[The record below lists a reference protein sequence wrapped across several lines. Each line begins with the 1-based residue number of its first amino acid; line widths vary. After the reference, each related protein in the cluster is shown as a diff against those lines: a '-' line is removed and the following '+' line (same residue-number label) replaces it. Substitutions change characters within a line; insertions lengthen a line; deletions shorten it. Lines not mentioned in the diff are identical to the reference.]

1 MGIHAAIARGLNL
14 GALFFLAMTAAE
26 SAAAQ
31 GLQPGRIA
39 IEAVAAVAT
48 SSRAADDPFVFLDL
62 ATTVRITDQLDVIV
76 RPYARRLP
84 GGDWDAL
91 LYQAQIRYQPFARV
105 RLEAGIMSSPLGL
118 GTLELRQDLNPAIN
132 SPFYYFGT
140 LPVFDTQS
148 DRVQVLSG
156 GYPIGAIASV
166 SGSWW
171 DARAG
176 VTDGTPARYR
186 KIFQVDGPS
195 AAAQFVAGGGVTPKA
210 GLRFGAGFAHGP
222 YRRAADNEYYGVT
235 DSYGLSDANATV
247 FNLEAEYAVRYTRL
261 SGEWVRDRFEST
273 TRPAIARGFYLQ
285 AVQTLTPRLFATSR
299 LTHVSAPVL
308 MGNGRTRWTRSSLEL
323 SAGYRLTPDWTL
335 KGGYESAR
343 RFGTDSWTH
352 AALASVVWSKRWF

>member
-1 MGIHAAIARGLNL
+1 MTVKAAARWLL
-14 GALFFLAMTAAE
+14 ALTVFGPAVAAAP
-26 SAAAQ
+26 AAAQ
-31 GLQPGRIA
+31 ALQPGRMA
-39 IEAVAAVAT
+39 IEGVVAVAT

-62 ATTVRITDQLDVIV
+62 ATTVRITDELDVIV

-132 SPFYYFGT
+132 SPFYYFAT
-140 LPVFDTQS
+140 LPVFDSQS

-171 DARAG
+171 DARGG
-176 VTDGTPARYR
+176 VIDGTPARYR

-195 AAAQFVAGGGVTPKA
+195 AAAQLVAGGGVTPRA

-222 YRRAADNEYYGVT
+222 YRLAADQDYYGVT
-235 DSYGLSDANATV
+235 DPYRLRDADATV
-247 FNLEAEYAVRYTRL
+247 FNLEGEYQVGYTRL
-261 SGEWVRDRFEST
+261 SGEWVRDRFESS

-285 AVQTLTPRLFATSR
+285 AVQTLSPRLFATSR
-299 LTHVSAPVL
+299 LTHASAPAL
-308 MGNGRTRWTRSSLEL
+308 MGSGRTRWSRSSLEL
-323 SAGYRLTPDWTL
+323 SAGYRLSPDWTL
-335 KGGYESAR
+335 KGGYEAAR
-343 RFGTDSWTH
+343 RFGVDSWTH